1 MAPHKYHVKLSL
13 DVANHRL
20 LVLKV
25 QAQHENPKDRNGICT
40 RCFVILP
47 FRDSCKLLRSMVAQ
61 GKQSFYLNFLNY

>member
-13 DVANHRL
+13 DVANYRL

-25 QAQHENPKDRNGICT
+25 QAQHETPKDRNSICT

-47 FRDSCKLLRSMVAQ
+47 FRDS
-61 GKQSFYLNFLNY
+61 